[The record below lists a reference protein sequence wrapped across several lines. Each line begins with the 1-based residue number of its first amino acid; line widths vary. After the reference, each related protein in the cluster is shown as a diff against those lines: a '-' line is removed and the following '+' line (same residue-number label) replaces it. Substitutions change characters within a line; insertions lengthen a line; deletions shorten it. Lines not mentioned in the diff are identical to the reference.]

1 MPERIVIVG
10 GVAGGMSAA
19 TRARRMNESASITV
33 LEKGGFVSFAN
44 CGLPYYL
51 GGQIESQEKLLVA
64 MPRRLKDRFNIDVR
78 VRHEVM
84 RIDRTGKTVEA
95 LDHASGRTHVIPY
108 DKLILAVGA
117 VPIVPRI
124 EHVRAAN
131 VFLLR
136 SMEDTQAVRDWLE
149 AREPKRAAIV
159 GAGFIGLEMAEAM
172 RRRGLDVTV
181 IEKAPHA
188 LPPLDAEMAAFVG
201 AELNRN
207 GVKLI
212 VGSGLAA
219 LRAGEHKQ
227 VNAVVLEDARLIDAE
242 VVLLSIG
249 VRPNVKLAED
259 ANLTIGP
266 SGAIAADVYQRTND
280 PEIYAVGDV
289 AEVIHGVTH
298 QPVRIPLA
306 GPANRQ
312 GRLAGEHAATGSAPR
327 AGPPIGTAI
336 VKVFDLAVGLTGL
349 SERDARRNQI
359 DVDAAY
365 VMPSN
370 HAGYYPGAQQMRI
383 KLVYEKVS
391 GRIVGAQAIGGEG
404 VDKRIDVIATAIHFR
419 GTIDDLSALDLAYAP
434 QFGAAKDPVHIAAFV
449 AQNQQRGLMDATS
462 SAAENEAEQLIDVR
476 SPQEFAAGSLKGA
489 INIPIE
495 NLRDRLNELDPALS
509 TLTFCQIGQRGYVA
523 QRILAQHGFGH
534 VRNLKGGYALA
545 SAATAVA
552 AQRN

>member
-1 MPERIVIVG
+1 MSERIVIVG

-64 MPRRLKDRFNIDVR
+64 TPKRLKDRFNIDVR
-78 VRHEVM
+78 VHHEVT
-84 RIDRTGKTVEA
+84 RIDRYNKTVEA
-95 LDHASGRTHVIPY
+95 LDHATGNTLVIPY

-117 VPIVPRI
+117 VPIIPPI
-124 EHVRAAN
+124 EHVRAGN

-136 SMEDTQAVRDWLE
+136 SMEDTQAVHDWL
-149 AREPKRAAIV
+149 AKREPKRVAIV

-172 RRRGLDVTV
+172 RRRWLDVTV

-201 AELNRN
+201 SELARK
-207 GVKLI
+207 GVKL
-212 VGSGLAA
+212 VASCGLTA
-219 LRAGEHKQ
+219 LRAGEDRL
-227 VNAVVLEDARLIDAE
+227 VNTVVLEDGRVIEADM
-242 VVLLSIG
+242 VLLSIG
-249 VRPNVKLAED
+249 VRPNVKLAQD
-259 ANLTIGP
+259 ANLKIGP
-266 SGAIAADVYQRTND
+266 SGAIAVDEYQRTSD
-280 PEIYAVGDV
+280 ADIYAVGDV
-289 AEVIHGVTH
+289 AEVIHGVTN

-327 AGPPIGTAI
+327 AGRPIGTAI
-336 VKVFDLAVGLTGL
+336 VKIFDLAVGLTGL
-349 SERDARRNQI
+349 SERDARRNEL

-370 HAGYYPGAQQMRI
+370 HAGYYPGAKQMRI
-383 KLVYEKVS
+383 KLVYEKIS
-391 GRIVGAQAIGGEG
+391 GRLIGAQAVGGEG

-449 AQNQQRGLMDATS
+449 AQNQERGVMDATS
-462 SAAENEAEQLIDVR
+462 SAAENEVEQLIDVR
-476 SPQEFAAGSLKGA
+476 TPEEFAAGSLKGA

-495 NLRDRLNELDPALS
+495 KLRGRLNELDPSRS
-509 TLTFCQIGQRGYVA
+509 TVTFCQIGQRGYVA
-523 QRILAQHGFGH
+523 QRILAQHGFRR

-545 SAATAVA
+545 APSAC
-552 AQRN
+552 